1 MSLASALYLG
11 HVRHRRSRPHA
22 HAFRYRIAQLYVD
35 LDELP
40 QIVAGRW
47 LWSLERRNLASF
59 HRADYHGDP
68 AIPLKQAVLDTVER
82 ATGARPGGAVRMLA
96 HWRYFGYCFNPVSF
110 YYCFDAAGALH
121 SIVAE
126 ITNTPWGE
134 RHAYVLP
141 LAAASHHGTGAR
153 VHAWAFDK
161 SFHVSPF
168 LPMEL
173 RYDWRFEEPGE
184 HLRVH
189 MDVADAQ
196 GSIFDA
202 TLVLERRSIDG
213 AALTQFLLNYPAMTA
228 QVALKIYWNALLI
241 RLKRNPFHDH
251 PQTSKADRR

>member
-1 MSLASALYLG
+1 MSLASALYVG

-22 HAFRYRIAQLYVD
+22 HGFRYRIAQLYVD

-40 QIVAGRW
+40 QVVAGRW
-47 LWSLERRNLASF
+47 LWSLERRNLAAF

-68 AIPLKQAVLDTVER
+68 AIPLKQAVLDTVESR
-82 ATGARPGGAVRMLA
+82 TGERPGGAVRMLA

-110 YYCFDAAGALH
+110 YYCFDTAGRLH

-134 RHAYVLP
+134 RHSYVLP
-141 LAAASHHGTGAR
+141 LRTASHHGTGGR

-161 SFHVSPF
+161 IFHVSPF
-168 LPMEL
+168 LPMDL

-196 GSIFDA
+196 GSIFAASSSRAKGTDRYTRA
-202 TLVLERRSIDG
+202 RLSRASRPRRSASRRTSAPLVIT
-213 AALTQFLLNYPAMTA
+213 LTGLRCSA
-228 QVALKIYWNALLI
+228 
-241 RLKRNPFHDH
+241 H
-251 PQTSKADRR
+251 TSRHARVIA